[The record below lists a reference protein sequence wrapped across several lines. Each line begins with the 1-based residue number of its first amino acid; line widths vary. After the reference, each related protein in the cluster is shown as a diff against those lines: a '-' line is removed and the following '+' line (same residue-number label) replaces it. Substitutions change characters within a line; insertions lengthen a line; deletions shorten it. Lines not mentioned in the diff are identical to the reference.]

1 MLSISPIPAFNDNY
15 IWLISETKTNK
26 AWVVDPGDAKVVI
39 DTLQE
44 KQLQLEGILITHH
57 HFDHVGGLKALK
69 KLFKPV
75 TYGPKSDAIH
85 DIDVPLSADDTLTV
99 LEHTFKVIAVPGHT
113 LDHIAYFSESH
124 LNQPV
129 LFCGDTLFAG
139 GCGRLFEGTAQQLYQ
154 SLQQLTLLPANTL
167 VYCAHEYTQ
176 NNLAFAHA
184 VEPDNTELNKRRQ
197 HVAQLRNHH
206 QPTLPSTIADE
217 LSTNPFLRCAEPSV
231 KHRCESHIQQ
241 DLVSPI
247 DVFATLRR
255 WKDHF

>member
-15 IWLISETKTNK
+15 IWLISDTKTHK

-57 HFDHVGGLKALK
+57 HFDHIGGLKALK
-69 KLFKPV
+69 KLFKPT
-75 TYGPKSDAIH
+75 TYGPDSDAIH
-85 DIDVPLSADDTLTV
+85 DIDVPLKANDTLTLLNHSV
-99 LEHTFKVIAVPGHT
+99 NVVAVPGHT
-113 LDHIAYFSESH
+113 LDHIAYFSETLLS
-124 LNQPV
+124 QPV

-139 GCGRLFEGTAQQLYQ
+139 GCGRLFEGSPQQLYQ
-154 SLQQLTLLPANTL
+154 SLQQLAHLPANTL

-176 NNLAFAHA
+176 NNLAFAHT
-184 VEPDNTELNKRRQ
+184 VEPDNAELTARRQ
-197 HVAQLRNHH
+197 HVTQLRNNH
-206 QPTLPSTIADE
+206 QPTLPSTIAEE
-217 LSTNPFLRCAEPSV
+217 LSTNPFLRCTELTV
-231 KHRCESHIQQ
+231 KQRCESHVQQ
-241 DLVSPI
+241 SLASPV